1 MDQGVIEAQ
10 RREREHEK
18 KEGKGKW
25 GLGKLRK
32 DKKEEVHAKDDDGPE
47 GLRVDQ
53 YLVVFLKFMS
63 SIGKSST
70 FLLGLVGLTTWLL
83 SAHHRS

>member
-1 MDQGVIEAQ
+1 MASVHPCKHSSVMKKVIERMDKGVVEAQ
-10 RREREHEK
+10 RKEREREK

-25 GLGKLRK
+25 GLKKKGAKEGV
-32 DKKEEVHAKDDDGPE
+32 KEEEGPE

-63 SIGKSST
+63 SIGTSS
-70 FLLGLVGLTTWLL
+70 
-83 SAHHRS
+83 SP